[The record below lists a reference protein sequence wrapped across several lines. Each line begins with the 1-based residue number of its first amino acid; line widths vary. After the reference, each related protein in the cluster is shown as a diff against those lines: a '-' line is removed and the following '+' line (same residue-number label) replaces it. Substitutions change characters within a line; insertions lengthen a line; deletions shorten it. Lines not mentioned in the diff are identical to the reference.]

1 MQVLFQTRDPEAAAL
16 REGVEQRVRFAL
28 RRNSWRVPR
37 AQVQLSDVN
46 GPRGGVDKRCQIE
59 LRIPGAAP
67 VVVSSVAPDWRSALD
82 LALTRAARF
91 MLRLF
96 KRMAPT
102 RRLPQRPV
110 PHEA

>member
-1 MQVLFQTRDPEAAAL
+1 MQVFFQTQDPKAAAL

-37 AQVQLSDVN
+37 AQVKLSDVN
-46 GPRGGVDKRCQIE
+46 GPRGGIDKRCQIE

-96 KRMAPT
+96 KRTAPA
-102 RRLPQRPV
+102 RRPSQRPALN
-110 PHEA
+110 EG